1 MAGLDVQHALSAP
14 HGMGGLSPEEFEP
27 ILMRL
32 IEPYLPDSVVTPVL
46 CCGMV
51 GAKQGWSEAG
61 YAAVPCTP
69 MGAAN
74 PVRAR
79 ATDPRIA
86 VSILPGLCQAD
97 PPDVMR
103 GEETQIAGYLAE
115 NPHFDGV
122 ICLPGTHSKWV
133 QISAAEVVNF
143 RTTMTGELFA
153 LISQRSVLRHSVGA
167 EGWDAPAFDR
177 SVAATLSRPAEL
189 SARLFRL
196 RAADILHCERGARAR
211 AALSG
216 LLIGAELA
224 ATRPYWLGQDVVILG
239 DETLAAL
246 YARALCAQGL
256 DPKIADAEQ
265 LTLVGLSA
273 ACRKFY
279 AW

>member
-1 MAGLDVQHALSAP
+1 
-14 HGMGGLSPEEFEP
+14 
-27 ILMRL
+27 
-32 IEPYLPDSVVTPVL
+32 
-46 CCGMV
+46 
-51 GAKQGWSEAG
+51 
-61 YAAVPCTP
+61 
-69 MGAAN
+69 
-74 PVRAR
+74 
-79 ATDPRIA
+79 
-86 VSILPGLCQAD
+86 
-97 PPDVMR
+97 MR

-122 ICLPGTHSKWV
+122 ICLPGTHSNWV
-133 QISAAEVVNF
+133 QISAAEVVSF

-189 SARLFRL
+189 LARLFRL
-196 RAADILHCERGARAR
+196 RAADILHGERGAPAR

-216 LLIGAELA
+216 HLIGAELA

-246 YARALCAQGL
+246 YTRALCAQGL

-265 LTLVGLSA
+265 LMTLVGLSA
-273 ACRKFY
+273 ACRNYY

>member
-1 MAGLDVQHALSAP
+1 MHPPSTDR
-14 HGMGGLSPEEFEP
+14 SP
-27 ILMRL
+27 R
-32 IEPYLPDSVVTPVL
+32 
-46 CCGMV
+46 
-51 GAKQGWSEAG
+51 
-61 YAAVPCTP
+61 
-69 MGAAN
+69 
-74 PVRAR
+74 
-79 ATDPRIA
+79 
-86 VSILPGLCQAD
+86 
-97 PPDVMR
+97 
-103 GEETQIAGYLAE
+103 
-115 NPHFDGV
+115 
-122 ICLPGTHSKWV
+122 
-133 QISAAEVVNF
+133 
-143 RTTMTGELFA
+143 
-153 LISQRSVLRHSVGA
+153 
-167 EGWDAPAFDR
+167 R